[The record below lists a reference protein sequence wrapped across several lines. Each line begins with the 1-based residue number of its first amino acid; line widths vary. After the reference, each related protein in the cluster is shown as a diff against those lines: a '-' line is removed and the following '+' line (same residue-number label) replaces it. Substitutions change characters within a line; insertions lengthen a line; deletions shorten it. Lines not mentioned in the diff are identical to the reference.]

1 MYEQIG
7 TIKMRI
13 SAYSALGK
21 LLLSQV
27 ADDIRIAAILEGYI
41 DCEDENQINRA
52 IASFRRDDRKIQN
65 EHTKLVAEIKRLNEE
80 LEKYDDANEQ
90 LRKHIKE
97 YMERH
102 K

>member
-1 MYEQIG
+1 
-7 TIKMRI
+7 MRI

-52 IASFRRDDRKIQN
+52 IASVRRDDRKIQN

-90 LRKHIKE
+90 LRTNIKE